1 MFSQKTSKKIIRYKL
16 RYTCGNTYA
25 KPKRT
30 EIKNLF
36 HILILLFLYSST
48 RLSTN
53 ELILIPLEQTDHDN
67 FYAYTD
73 IERIETQ
80 WSETILRGLARL
92 LRAKNK
98 EAKQNGSD
106 EKEMA
111 TQALNLLQT
120 IIKENEISDTDIP
133 INTIRDYIK
142 K

>member
-36 HILILLFLYSST
+36 HILVLLFLYSST

-67 FYAYTD
+67 FYAYAD

-92 LRAKNK
+92 LRAKTK
-98 EAKQNGSD
+98 K
-106 EKEMA
+106 
-111 TQALNLLQT
+111 LNRMVQT
-120 IIKENEISDTDIP
+120 KKKWLHKPKFTSN
-133 INTIRDYIK
+133 DYQGE
-142 K
+142 